1 MTRRLF
7 RLENKKRRQETN
19 GIFFQDDGSSLD
31 NSSHNL
37 GHALVSLVWFWV
49 TLILCSALL
58 AVVTY
63 SIWQHGQL
71 QVFLVMAQPTD
82 QNALKE
88 IESEPA
94 QPENKEHQEAPLP
107 SQPPDLNAWPVEPE
121 PLAQPDHRVC
131 MTPVGSQMNGSFPS
145 LHQNNSYRSVSGR
158 ESQQLITDTAKILL
172 EMEAIRHQR
181 QQQQQQQQQQRRSS
195 QATLGTY
202 DKVRSSYASGLDEPT
217 GWTYRPGPSQHRRT
231 PSIRRDWSLPPLP
244 NHVSTLPRR
253 AHQH

>member
-1 MTRRLF
+1 MVQSLTFLKNHDSQAF
-7 RLENKKRRQETN
+7 QIGKQKRRQETN
-19 GIFFQDDGSSLD
+19 GIFFQDDRSSFD
-31 NSSHNL
+31 NSRHTL
-37 GHALVSLVWFWV
+37 GLALVSLVFFWV
-49 TLILCSALL
+49 RLILCSALL

-63 SIWQHGQL
+63 NIRQHGQL
-71 QVFLVMAQPTD
+71 QVFLVMAQPTN

-94 QPENKEHQEAPLP
+94 QSENNEYQEAPLH
-107 SQPPDLNAWPVEPE
+107 SQPPDLNAWPDEPE

-145 LHQNNSYRSVSGR
+145 LHRNNSYRSVSGR

-181 QQQQQQQQQQRRSS
+181 QQQQQQQRRSS

-202 DKVRSSYASGLDEPT
+202 DKVHSSYASGLDEPT
-217 GWTYRPGPSQHRRT
+217 G
-231 PSIRRDWSLPPLP
+231 
-244 NHVSTLPRR
+244 
-253 AHQH
+253 